1 MADDKNRDK
10 GHVGEKH
17 NCPACEDNGGPRPK
31 LKAAVS
37 SRPVV
42 SRDASVGNGKAGPGN
57 QGYNPW
63 QIEEKWQA
71 IWRDNETYVVDE
83 DLEKPK
89 FYVLEMFPYP
99 SGNLHVGHVRNYTIG
114 DVVSRYK
121 RARGFNVLHPMGW
134 DSFGLPA
141 ENAAI
146 DRGVRPDEWTWS
158 NIAHMREQ
166 LKRMGFSYDWSR
178 EVTTAFPEYYK
189 WTQWLF
195 LLLYERGLAYKKTA
209 PANWCPTCHTVL
221 ANDR

>member
-121 RARGFNVLHPMGW
+121 RARGFNVLHPMDFWSACRECSHRPWRSARRMDVEQHRPYEGAAQE
-134 DSFGLPA
+134 DGL
-141 ENAAI
+141 
-146 DRGVRPDEWTWS
+146 
-158 NIAHMREQ
+158 Q
-166 LKRMGFSYDWSR
+166 LRLVQGSHHCVS
-178 EVTTAFPEYYK
+178 
-189 WTQWLF
+189 
-195 LLLYERGLAYKKTA
+195 
-209 PANWCPTCHTVL
+209 
-221 ANDR
+221 